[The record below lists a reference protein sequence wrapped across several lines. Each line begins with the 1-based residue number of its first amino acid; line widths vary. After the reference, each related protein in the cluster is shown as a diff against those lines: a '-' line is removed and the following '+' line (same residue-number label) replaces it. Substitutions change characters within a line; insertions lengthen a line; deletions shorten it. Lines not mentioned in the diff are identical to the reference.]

1 MFETGTG
8 TTTSLAFGQAAVAL
22 KLKHRELALGVR
34 LGYIRCTPG
43 REAGSDLVPLDE
55 VDRLRALEGFPGAL
69 RERVR
74 TVATAEACRLVSTT
88 RDRFTKLARTGHF
101 TPVGFY
107 LNRYHTV
114 VWLYLATEVREF
126 AEGNPDLLR
135 GRLPAALR
143 ARLDDGEDSRARNWR
158 GRYVGM
164 LLRQAPDAWARTAAI
179 ASVLDPA
186 VVAEVVD
193 DPYERA
199 HVERLRPDPPDGP
212 PDVFTA
218 RAIRSGL
225 LLADDP
231 DEIVWHRMSLAL
243 SLDEAR
249 AWRPA
254 PRPGSERVPG
264 LWPGPSHDAL
274 PAPPVA
280 VPGAAP
286 LIGGPAHARARPRGD
301 GERRPRPRQAARRLL
316 ARLSPRK
323 KSPTGAG

>member
-43 REAGSDLVPLDE
+43 RDSGSGRVPLDE

-74 TVATAEACRLVSTT
+74 TVAAAEACRLVSTT

-158 GRYVGM
+158 GRHVGM

-212 PDVFTA
+212 PDVLAA

-225 LLADDP
+225 VLADDP

-254 PRPGSERVPG
+254 PRPGGERVR
-264 LWPGPSHDAL
+264 GPEPSDDA
-274 PAPPVA
+274 PAA
-280 VPGAAP
+280 VPGATP
-286 LIGGPAHARARPRGD
+286 LIGGHPNPRARRSRGD
-301 GERRPRPRQAARRLL
+301 GGRRPRQAARRLL
-316 ARLSPRK
+316 ARLRPRQ
-323 KSPTGAG
+323 KSPTGAE